1 VECGEKERER
11 EIESGEWRA
20 EEERERARKV
30 EGRGRKKKKIARI
43 TSSNFLLLLSKPHL
57 FFLLLLHEPTM
68 AAGAPAIK
76 AAVQFAKAGTAA
88 QKASVVK
95 EIVLGMGLGLVCGAA
110 FKVCLFPIVFGF

>member
-68 AAGAPAIK
+68 AAGAPA
-76 AAVQFAKAGTAA
+76 